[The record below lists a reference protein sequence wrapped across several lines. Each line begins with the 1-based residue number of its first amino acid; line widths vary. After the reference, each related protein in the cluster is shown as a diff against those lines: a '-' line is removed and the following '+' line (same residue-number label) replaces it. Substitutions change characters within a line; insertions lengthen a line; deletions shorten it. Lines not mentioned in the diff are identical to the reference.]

1 MRGLF
6 LILLLFVFTGILWAK
21 PVTVTVTGFVFDE
34 NTGLPANGQLIT
46 LKARSNN
53 PPFVYFQKLLTD
65 NYGYF
70 SQTIE
75 MPYSKGIIDVSTIDC
90 NGQFI
95 THSLAFG
102 INLTNL
108 TTSFVICYNPQ
119 LTYCRSDFLYL
130 NDPKRAGNVIFK
142 ETSIGDI
149 QNWYWDFGDGNFSD
163 KPNPVHQYYEDGNY
177 TICLTVSGSNGNC
190 SDVFCENI
198 SVKSDALCSAM
209 FTWLEHFGAPNTVQ
223 FWDLSQGD
231 ISDWQW
237 DFGDGTGS
245 TNQNPIHSFPDEGV
259 YEVCLTVIDFSGTCS
274 DVFCT
279 EVTTGLNNECQ
290 AMFFSLNDS
299 TNPFT
304 RQFIDVSTGGPTSW
318 QWSFGDSTYS
328 DEQNPVHVFAQD
340 GVYHVCLAI
349 YSETTGCS
357 DTYCQSV
364 MISQQMPCSAYFN
377 HVEISAQPYTY
388 QFVDLSVGNVE
399 NRLWDFG
406 DGKSTNLPNPVHS
419 YYQNGEFE
427 VCLTVT
433 NEDGSCYDEFCK
445 IIYVGTTPDCTAEFV
460 YLQSPD
466 DPFKYSFSDISM
478 GDANTWYWDF
488 GDGNSSSDQ
497 NPEHTFTEEGFY
509 LVCLSISDSS
519 GSCEDR
525 TCYGVMVTGEFPC
538 QADFDYTIAPE
549 DPLSVQFT
557 DASSGTVGFRLWDFG
572 DGNLAMEQNPLHTYT
587 TGGIYNVC
595 LHVLDFNF
603 NYTDEICK
611 TVGVNYDPDCEA
623 GFTFLPSANDP
634 FSFQFTDQSTGNL
647 VGWFWDFGDGNTSTL
662 QNPAHTFGSEGS
674 YSVCLTVTNFWG
686 NCEDVFCSDIVIAIP
701 ELCQA
706 DFAFNTFANL
716 PLTVQFTDLS
726 SGIMTE
732 WFWNFGDGNTS
743 TIQNPVHVFADTG
756 IYQVSLSI
764 QNTDSLIYCSHSITK
779 QVEVYVSAP
788 ECHANFVAL
797 PDSGVNKPNLFHFYD
812 QSTGEPDSWLWD
824 FGDGNT
830 STEQNPQHQFD
841 DFGDYQVNLTITTLN
856 PWGDDCTDTKILQ
869 FSSPEYFHFGGMVYA
884 GDYPINNPA
893 HNGDTAQV
901 FVYRH
906 HNNIIQSIDTSLFTN
921 LGYYYFLNVLPGD
934 YVIKVKLTPGSAN
947 VSGFFPAYFGN
958 NLTWQ
963 DCSMLA
969 LADSCHYNADIH
981 LIMMGEALTGAGNIS
996 GSVIHHTEKFYAAGP
1011 AAETEILLFDV
1022 EGNPVR
1028 YCFSDEGGGFEFT
1041 SLPIGTY
1048 ILQAESTGLFSEPVT
1063 ITLTEGSPSANGL
1076 ELNLFNTDITGI
1088 AQPDN
1093 GDLQIMI
1100 SPNPV
1105 KDILNLTIKSS
1116 RHQTVRIM
1124 VFGATGTKIHE
1135 NSGSLKAG
1143 DNIFTLPSGNLPEG
1157 VYLLKVTS
1165 DDRSI
1170 NKTLKFIK

>member
-6 LILLLFVFTGILWAK
+6 LLLLLFVFTGILWAK
-21 PVTVTVTGFVFDE
+21 QVTVKVTGFVFDE
-34 NTGLPANGQLIT
+34 NTGMPANGQLIT

-75 MPYSKGIIDVSTIDC
+75 IPYSKGIIDVSTIDC

-102 INLTNL
+102 LNLTNL

-119 LTYCRSDFLYL
+119 LTYCHSDFLYL

-142 ETSIGDI
+142 EASIGDI
-149 QNWYWDFGDGNFSD
+149 QNWHWDFGDGNFSD
-163 KPNPVHQYYEDGNY
+163 KPNPVHQYPEDGNY
-177 TICLTVSGSNGNC
+177 TICLTVSGLNGSC

-198 SVKSDALCSAM
+198 SVKSDTLCSAL
-209 FTWLEHFGAPNTVQ
+209 FTWIEHFGTPNTVQ

-231 ISDWQW
+231 ISGWQW

-245 TNQNPIHSFPDEGV
+245 TNQNPIHSFPGEGE
-259 YEVCLTVIDFSGTCS
+259 YEVCLTVTDFSGTCS
-274 DVFCT
+274 DVFCA

-304 RQFIDVSTGGPTSW
+304 RQFIDVSTGEPTSW

-328 DEQNPVHVFAQD
+328 DEQNPVHVFDQD
-340 GVYHVCLAI
+340 GVYHVCLAT

-377 HVEISAQPYTY
+377 HVEISTQPHTY

-399 NRLWDFG
+399 KWEWDFG

-427 VCLTVT
+427 VCLTIT

-445 IIYVGTTPDCTAEFV
+445 IIYVGTAPDCTAEFV
-460 YLQSPD
+460 YLQNPD
-466 DPFKYSFSDISM
+466 DPFSYNFSDIST

-488 GDGNSSSDQ
+488 GDGNYSSDQ

-509 LVCLSISDSS
+509 LVCLTISDNS
-519 GSCEDR
+519 GSCEDQ
-525 TCYGVMVTGEFPC
+525 TCLGVMVTGEFPC
-538 QADFDYTIAPE
+538 QADFDYTIEPE

-557 DASSGTVGFRLWDFG
+557 DASSGNIGFRLWDFG
-572 DGNLAMEQNPLHTYT
+572 DGNMSLELNPLHTYNAA
-587 TGGIYNVC
+587 GIYNVC

-611 TVGVNYDPDCEA
+611 TIGVDYDPDCEA

-634 FSFQFTDQSTGNL
+634 FSFQFADQSTGNL

-662 QNPAHTFGSEGS
+662 QNPAYTFSAEGT
-674 YSVCLTVTNFWG
+674 YNVCLTVTNFWG
-686 NCEDVFCSDIVIAIP
+686 NCEDVFCTEIIIDIP

-706 DFAFNTFANL
+706 DFAFSTFANL
-716 PLTVQFTDLS
+716 PLTVQFTDFS
-726 SGIMTE
+726 TGIMTE
-732 WFWNFGDGNTS
+732 WLWDFGDGNTS
-743 TIQNPVHVFADTG
+743 MLQNPLHVFADTG
-756 IYQVSLSI
+756 FYQVSLSI

-788 ECHANFVAL
+788 ECHADFVAL

-812 QSTGEPDSWLWD
+812 QSAGEPDSWLWD

-830 STEQNPQHQFD
+830 STEQNPQHKFD
-841 DFGDYQVNLTITTLN
+841 DFGDYQVSLTIITLN
-856 PWGDDCTDTKILQ
+856 PWGDNCTDTKILQ
-869 FSSPEYFHFGGMVYA
+869 FSSPDYYHFGGMVYA

-901 FVYRH
+901 FVYRYQ
-906 HNNIIQSIDTSLFTN
+906 NNLIHSIDTSQFTN

-934 YVIKVKLTPGSAN
+934 YVIKIKLTSGSTN

-963 DCSMLA
+963 DCSMLE

-981 LIMMGEALTGAGNIS
+981 LIPMGESLTGAGNIS

-1011 AAETEILLFDV
+1011 AAETEILLFDM
-1022 EGNPVR
+1022 EGNPLK

-1048 ILQAESTGLFSEPVT
+1048 VLQAESTGLFSEPVT
-1063 ITLTEGSPSANGL
+1063 VTLTEGSPSANGL

-1088 AQPDN
+1088 VQPNYD
-1093 GDLQIMI
+1093 DLQIMI

-1105 KDILNLTIKSS
+1105 QDILNLTIKSS
-1116 RHQTVRIM
+1116 RNQAVRILI
-1124 VFGATGTKIHE
+1124 FGATGNKILE
-1135 NSGSLKAG
+1135 NSGSLKTGNNVFSVSAG
-1143 DNIFTLPSGNLPEG
+1143 KFSAG
-1157 VYLLKVTS
+1157 VYFLKVS
-1165 DDRSI
+1165 SEDGSI

>member
-1 MRGLF
+1 
-6 LILLLFVFTGILWAK
+6 
-21 PVTVTVTGFVFDE
+21 
-34 NTGLPANGQLIT
+34 
-46 LKARSNN
+46 
-53 PPFVYFQKLLTD
+53 
-65 NYGYF
+65 
-70 SQTIE
+70 
-75 MPYSKGIIDVSTIDC
+75 
-90 NGQFI
+90 
-95 THSLAFG
+95 
-102 INLTNL
+102 
-108 TTSFVICYNPQ
+108 
-119 LTYCRSDFLYL
+119 LYL
-130 NDPKRAGNVIFK
+130 NDPKRVGNVIFK

-163 KPNPVHQYYEDGNY
+163 KPNPVHQYLEDGNY
-177 TICLTVSGSNGNC
+177 TICLTVSGISGNC

-198 SVKSDALCSAM
+198 SVKSETLCSAM
-209 FTWLEHFGAPNTVQ
+209 FTWLEHFGTPNTVQ

-237 DFGDGTGS
+237 DFGDGTVS
-245 TNQNPIHSFPDEGV
+245 TNQNPIHSFPGEGT

-328 DEQNPVHVFAQD
+328 SEQNPVHVFGQD

-399 NRLWDFG
+399 NREWDFG

-427 VCLTVT
+427 VCLTIT

-460 YLQSPD
+460 YLQNPD
-466 DPFKYSFSDISM
+466 NPFSYNFSDIST
-478 GDANTWYWDF
+478 GDAGTWYWDF
-488 GDGNSSSDQ
+488 GDGNYSSDQ
-497 NPEHTFTEEGFY
+497 NPEHSFTEEGFY

-519 GSCEDR
+519 GSCEDQ
-525 TCYGVMVTGEFPC
+525 TCCGIMVTGEFPC
-538 QADFDYTIAPE
+538 QADFEYTIAPE

-557 DASSGTVGFRLWDFG
+557 DASSGNIGFRLWDFG
-572 DGNLAMEQNPLHTYT
+572 DGNMSLELNPLHTYNAA
-587 TGGIYNVC
+587 GIYNVC

-623 GFTFLPSANDP
+623 GFTFLPSASDP
-634 FSFQFTDQSTGNL
+634 FSFQFADQSTGNL

-662 QNPAHTFGSEGS
+662 QNPAHSFSGEGTFN
-674 YSVCLTVTNFWG
+674 VCLTVTNFWG
-686 NCEDVFCSDIVIAIP
+686 NCEDVFCSDIVIDIP
-701 ELCQA
+701 ELCQS

-726 SGIMTE
+726 TGIMTE
-732 WFWNFGDGNTS
+732 WLWDFGDGNTS
-743 TIQNPVHVFADTG
+743 AFQNPLHVFADTG

-764 QNTDSLIYCSHSITK
+764 QNSDSLIYCTHSITK
-779 QVEVYVSAP
+779 QVEVYVSTP

-812 QSTGEPDSWLWD
+812 QSAGEPDAWLWD
-824 FGDGNT
+824 FGDGSS
-830 STEQNPQHQFD
+830 STLQNPEHKFD
-841 DFGDYQVNLTITTLN
+841 DFGDYQVSLTITTLN
-856 PWGDDCTDTKILQ
+856 PWGDGCTDTKILQ
-869 FSSPEYFHFGGMVYA
+869 FSSPDYYHFGGMVYA

-906 HNNIIQSIDTSLFTN
+906 QNNVIQSIDTSLFTN

-934 YVIKVKLTPGSAN
+934 YVIKVKLTPGSTN

-981 LIMMGEALTGAGNIS
+981 LIQMGETLTGAGNIS

-1022 EGNPVR
+1022 EGNPVK
-1028 YCFSDEGGGFEFT
+1028 YCFSDESGGFEFS

-1048 ILQAESTGLFSEPVT
+1048 VLQAESTGLFSEPVT
-1063 ITLTEGSPSANGL
+1063 VTLTEGSPSANGL

-1088 AQPDN
+1088 AQPNND
-1093 GDLQIMI
+1093 DLQIMI

-1105 KDILNLTIKSS
+1105 KDILNLTIKSKCNQS
-1116 RHQTVRIM
+1116 VRIAI
-1124 VFGATGTKIHE
+1124 FGASGTKISE
-1135 NSGSLKAG
+1135 NFGSLKAG

-1157 VYLLKVTS
+1157 LYLLRVTS
-1165 DDRSI
+1165 DDRSL